1 MTGKIFNNWFLC
13 IFAENKVAKALPV
26 TSLKVGDKL
35 LLSLQEG
42 ARHTGIQ
49 IQEFLVEK

>member
-1 MTGKIFNNWFLC
+1 MFVVPIC
-13 IFAENKVAKALPV
+13 AENKVAKAVPV

-35 LLSLQEG
+35 LLSLQEE

-49 IQEFLVEK
+49 IKEFVVEK

>member
-1 MTGKIFNNWFLC
+1 MRRLQNLKLVVSVC
-13 IFAENKVAKALPV
+13 SDEAKPLPV

-35 LLSLQEG
+35 LLSLQEK

-49 IQEFLVEK
+49 IQEFVVEK